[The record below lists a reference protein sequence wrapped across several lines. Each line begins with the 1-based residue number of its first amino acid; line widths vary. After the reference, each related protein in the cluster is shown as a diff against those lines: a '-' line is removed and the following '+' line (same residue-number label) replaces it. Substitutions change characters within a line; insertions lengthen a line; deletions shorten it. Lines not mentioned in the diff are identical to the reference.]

1 MHSATLASRTF
12 VSDDQISFA
21 SLTGDSNPIHM
32 DPISARR
39 TQAGAVVVHGVHAVL
54 WALDRLIELNTLAD
68 PITSLEVQFVN
79 FIQVGSLLE
88 LKWIGRDQNS
98 IRLELVAGGVKT
110 TSLALAFGK
119 RKTAQAGN
127 SPDVLSQACK
137 SDVPVEFDQLEQL
150 SKLTG
155 WMDLDGPA
163 HQICHRFPHIVSA
176 IGCSRVTAVALL
188 STLVGM
194 ICPGLHSL
202 FAGFAVDLVDG
213 SRDQDRLAFEV
224 AETDNRFRMIRM
236 NVRGGSI
243 QGYVR
248 AFLRWPPVEQA
259 TLSNVRSFVGPAEF
273 AGSTSLIVGGSRGLG
288 ALTAKILA
296 SGGGKVIITY
306 LTGRDDAQRLT
317 AEIGSQMGENVCR
330 LLRYDVHH
338 NAALQLGTISDHISH
353 LYYFATS
360 NIARQKDGLFVADLF
375 AEFVKMYVT
384 GFYDCCRYLA
394 SRGPETL
401 TAFYPSSVFVERA
414 PPAMA
419 EYSMAKMA
427 GETLCANINRAH
439 DRVRTI
445 VSRLPRLFTD
455 QTATVLP
462 MGRSDPLEV
471 MLPIVRKVQSS
482 PPGS

>member
-1 MHSATLASRTF
+1 MRSATLASRTF

-32 DPISARR
+32 DPVSARR
-39 TQAGAVVVHGVHAVL
+39 TQAGAVVVHGIHAVL
-54 WALDRLIELNTLAD
+54 WALDRLVELNALAD

-88 LKWIGRDQNS
+88 LKWIGRDENS

-110 TSLALAFGK
+110 TSLALAFGT
-119 RKTAQAGN
+119 RKTAQAVN
-127 SPDVLSQACK
+127 SAHVPSQK
-137 SDVPVEFDQLEQL
+137 SDAPAEFDQLEQL
-150 SKLTG
+150 AKLTG
-155 WMDLDGPA
+155 WMDLVGPA
-163 HQICHRFPHIVSA
+163 QQICHCFPHIVSA

-202 FAGFAVDLVDG
+202 FAGFAVDLVAG
-213 SRDQDRLAFEV
+213 SCDQDCLAFEV
-224 AETDNRFRMIRM
+224 VETDNRFRMIRM
-236 NVRGGSI
+236 NVCGGGIRGC
-243 QGYVR
+243 VR

-259 TLSNVRSFVGPAEF
+259 SVSNVRSFVGPTEF

-306 LTGRDDAQRLT
+306 LAGRDDAQRVT

-330 LLRYDVHH
+330 SLRYDVYQ
-338 NAALQLGTISDHISH
+338 NAAPQLETISDHISH

-360 NIARQKDGLFVADLF
+360 NIGRQKDGLFVAGLF

-384 GFYDCCRYLA
+384 GFYDCCSYLA
-394 SRGPETL
+394 ARGPETL
-401 TAFYPSSVFVERA
+401 TAFYPSSIFVERA
-414 PPAMA
+414 PPAMT

-439 DRVRTI
+439 NRVRTI

-462 MGRSDPLEV
+462 MERSDPLEV

-482 PPGS
+482 PPVS

>member
-1 MHSATLASRTF
+1 MRSATLASRTF

-21 SLTGDSNPIHM
+21 CLTGDSNPIHM
-32 DPISARR
+32 DPVSARR

-54 WALDRLIELNTLAD
+54 WALDRLLELNALAD
-68 PITSLEVQFVN
+68 PITSLKVQFVN

-88 LKWIGRDQNS
+88 LKWVDRDENS

-110 TSLALAFGK
+110 TSLALVFGT
-119 RKTAQAGN
+119 RKTAQAVN
-127 SPDVLSQACK
+127 SADVPSQPCK
-137 SDVPVEFDQLEQL
+137 SDAPAEFDQIEQL
-150 SKLTG
+150 AKLTG
-155 WMDLDGPA
+155 WMDLVGPA
-163 HQICHRFPHIVSA
+163 QRICHCFPHIVSA

-213 SRDQDRLAFEV
+213 SCDRDCLAFEV

-236 NVRGGSI
+236 NVRGGGI
-243 QGYVR
+243 HGCVR
-248 AFLRWPPVEQA
+248 AFLRWPPVEQ
-259 TLSNVRSFVGPAEF
+259 TSLSNVRSFVGPIEF

-306 LTGRDDAQRLT
+306 LTGRDDAQRVT
-317 AEIGSQMGENVCR
+317 AEIGIQMGENVCR
-330 LLRYDVHH
+330 SLRYDVYQ
-338 NAALQLGTISDHISH
+338 NAAPQLETISDHISH

-360 NIARQKDGLFVADLF
+360 NIGRQKDGLFVAGLF

-482 PPGS
+482 PRGS